1 MRKRSPG
8 VECALGHRTGR
19 AGFGLR
25 LPDCWD
31 YILTHCTD
39 VRYAVKEH
47 RQFRMEK
54 EMGAKERGPEKQ
66 TEDKLKKA
74 TREPLNIFNG

>member
-1 MRKRSPG
+1 MGKQSPG
-8 VECALGHRTGR
+8 AERALGHRTGR

-31 YILTHCTD
+31 YTLTHCTD

-47 RQFRMEK
+47 GQFRMEK
-54 EMGAKERGPEKQ
+54 EMGAEGER
-66 TEDKLKKA
+66 
-74 TREPLNIFNG
+74 TREADGG